1 MIESA
6 FFRRVRE
13 SAETIVARITANPVG
28 GLLYMLAVLP
38 LFLLVALSVLLG
50 RLPGLILHGLLWKGR
65 ELRNA
70 PESTKLLH
78 DISLVLLT
86 GVSATLAFVYVFPQ
100 FAGLVTDDPRCS
112 TMPYC

>member
-6 FFRRVRE
+6 LFRRGRE
-13 SAETIVARITANPVG
+13 ATEAIVDRVTTNPVG
-28 GLLYMLAVLP
+28 GLVHMLAVLP
-38 LFLLVALSVLLG
+38 LFLLFALSVVIG
-50 RLPGLILHGLLWKGR
+50 GFPGILVHDLLWKGR

-86 GVSATLAFVYVFPQ
+86 GVSAALAFLYVFPQ
-100 FAGLVTDDPRCS
+100 FA
-112 TMPYC
+112 